1 MKHGKRKEPLNCCS
15 PNKIHVLLAFNP
27 RHLRAL
33 STCSPFVNL
42 HIPPT
47 QQVAAHW

>member
-1 MKHGKRKEPLNCCS
+1 MEHGKRKKPLSCS

-33 STCSPFVNL
+33 STCSPKIFAL
-42 HIPPT
+42 L
-47 QQVAAHW
+47 A